1 MRVSIFLCVL
11 LFALP
16 PAAAF
21 AAPSPELSV
30 DGGARGLFADS
41 DSLKISAEL
50 DNPGSINIILDKPDV
65 VLDNSDNINTLLD
78 NSDDINTVLDNPD
91 DILDNS
97 DNINTIL
104 DNPDDNEI
112 VIIDEDDV
120 DGMTLTVRRRVAAP
134 LSPSSR
140 VIKASEFQ
148 GKFTDLPSVL
158 ETVSGVN
165 IRSMGGYGQYAES
178 AIRGGA
184 ANGARVYLDGVLLN
198 SAAGGAVDLSK
209 VPLDRIAEI
218 RVTKNTSGLRQ
229 MGEGMGGVIE
239 LFTDAGV
246 EPATADKRIT
256 GVNFEAGS
264 FGYVKSGMIV
274 RAGHGK
280 VKQQFNF
287 DAAKSDN
294 NYPFVHDN
302 GTRRVTERDPDPTYD
317 DTLMYKKNNYYRGID
332 AAYSLSADISDK
344 HKISQQV
351 SAGAFEQGLFNYE
364 YKRDQSG
371 SAGGRS
377 FNYAANYR
385 GEVSPKLAL
394 GGSAG
399 WVYRASALSDPDA
412 RFYLGGAKELEASGG
427 GGDIL
432 IDAKY
437 ALTENFYLAGL
448 AGTRAESY
456 AQRNKA
462 LSGAAEMKRYEY
474 RVGAEAGLKAK
485 MTESVLRAAYKYE
498 ADTSD
503 AGRGYLSPEGRKR
516 ELAYPLAEAEFR
528 LDLSPAAVRLSASAS
543 KRSPSFFERFG
554 WGGGFIPNPDLKE
567 ETRLEADAGA
577 SVDVGYLS
585 AAASAFA
592 GTVGDKIK
600 SIPRGGSFVKVMNFA
615 DTKFYGAELDISARI
630 ARVFTAELSAAWLR
644 SVISGAV
651 DPSALSWV
659 GKVEPFAP
667 EFSGFLKTEADVWKF
682 NIGHGVKYESECY
695 RSVENILKMEPQV
708 ELSAWAACKI
718 TGFLT
723 LRYRVEN
730 YLNTANFDFLDNPKP
745 RRTHVASAAL
755 NI

>member
-1 MRVSIFLCVL
+1 MLSGEDIPARARAVFVTFLL
-11 LFALP
+11 
-16 PAAAF
+16 AAAL
-21 AAPSPELSV
+21 AVSQELRPG
-30 DGGARGLFADS
+30 DLP
-41 DSLKISAEL
+41 
-50 DNPGSINIILDKPDV
+50 DNPEIL
-65 VLDNSDNINTLLD
+65 LDNSDSINTILD
-78 NSDDINTVLDNPD
+78 NSDDINTVLDKPD
-91 DILDNS
+91 IILDNS
-97 DNINTIL
+97 DDINTIL

-112 VIIDEDDV
+112 VVIDEDGV

-184 ANGARVYLDGVLLN
+184 ANGVRVYLDGVLLN

-246 EPATADKRIT
+246 ERGIV

-264 FGYVKSGMIV
+264 FGYVKGGMMV
-274 RAGHGK
+274 RAGRGK

-302 GTRRVTERDPDPTYD
+302 YTTEGTRRDPDPTFD
-317 DTLMYKKNNYYRGID
+317 DTLMYKANNYYRGID
-332 AAYSLSADISDK
+332 AAYSLSVDISEK
-344 HKISQQV
+344 HKITQQL
-351 SAGAFEQGLFNYE
+351 SAGAYEQGLFNYQ
-364 YKRDQSG
+364 YKKNQSG

-377 FNYAANYR
+377 LNYTADYR
-385 GEVSPKLAL
+385 GEINSKLAI
-394 GGSAG
+394 GGSASG
-399 WVYRASALSDPDA
+399 VYRVGALNDPDGH
-412 RFYLGGAKELEASGG
+412 FSLGDAKELEAGG
-427 GGDIL
+427 GRGDFL
-432 IDAKY
+432 FDAKY

-462 LSGAAEMKRYEY
+462 LSSKAEMNRYEY
-474 RVGAEAGLKAK
+474 RAGAEAGLKTK
-485 MTESVLRAAYKYE
+485 MTETALRAAYKYE
-498 ADTSD
+498 IDTSD
-503 AGRGYLSPEGRKR
+503 EGRGYLTQEGRKR
-516 ELAYPLAEAEFR
+516 ELAYPLAEAEF
-528 LDLSPAAVRLSASAS
+528 LLNLSPAAVRLSTSAS

-554 WGGGFIPNPDLKE
+554 WGSGFIPNPDLKE

-585 AAASAFA
+585 AAASAFV

-615 DTKFYGAELDISARI
+615 DTKFYGAELDVSSRPLQN
-630 ARVFTAELSAAWLR
+630 FTAELSAAYLK

-651 DPSALSWV
+651 DRSWV
-659 GKVEPFAP
+659 GRVEPFVP
-667 EFSGFLKTEADVWKF
+667 EFSGFLKTEIDVWKF

-695 RSVENILKMEPQV
+695 RSVENIMKMKPQI

-718 TGFLT
+718 TEFLT

-730 YLNTANFDFLDNPKP
+730 YANTANFDFLDNPKP